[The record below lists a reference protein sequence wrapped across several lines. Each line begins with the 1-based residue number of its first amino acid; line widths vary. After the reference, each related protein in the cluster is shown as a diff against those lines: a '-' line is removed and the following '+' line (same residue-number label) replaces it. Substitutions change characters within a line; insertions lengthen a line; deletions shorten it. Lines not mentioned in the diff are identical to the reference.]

1 MPPCDPARGV
11 VVLAVALL
19 AVAAGA
25 ARAAQNW
32 TAVGRQPDFVT
43 GVWGNDAISAVRDM
57 QRIGLP
63 PLKPAAAAQLAA
75 DNQRKAELARQ
86 GISSESCEPLGLPT
100 VMLRPYPFEF
110 TFSPG
115 RVTMLLELDGQV
127 RRIYTDGRRH
137 PDDPDPTYGGHSI
150 GHWEGATLVVDT
162 VGFLPQVEVV
172 AGVPGRGATHVI
184 ERMHLSAPD
193 RLTIDTIIENP
204 ELFIRPWQYSR
215 VYERHGDWDVQE
227 YFCAQNPR
235 LVEAADGSKVD
246 LSPDRR

>member
-1 MPPCDPARGV
+1 MPSCRPGRSAILAA
-11 VVLAVALL
+11 VLLTVL
-19 AVAAGA
+19 GS
-25 ARAAQNW
+25 RTYAAQNW
-32 TAVGRQPDFVT
+32 TAVTRQPDFVT
-43 GVWGNDAISAVRDM
+43 GVWGNDAVTAVRDM

-63 PLKPAAAAQLAA
+63 PLKAEAAAQLAA
-75 DNQRKAELARQ
+75 GNRRKAELAQQ
-86 GISSESCEPLGLPT
+86 GVSTESCEPLGPPT

-127 RRIYTDGRRH
+127 RRIYTDGRAH

-150 GHWEGATLVVDT
+150 GRWEDATLAVDT

-172 AGVPGRGATHVI
+172 AGVPGRGATHII

-193 RLTIDTIIENP
+193 RLTIDTTVENT
-204 ELFIRPWQYSR
+204 ELFTRAWVYSR
-215 VYERHGDWDVQE
+215 VYERHRDWDVQE

-235 LVEAADGSKVD
+235 LVDSAEGSKVD
-246 LSPDRR
+246 LSPGRP